1 MRGRIHAPT
10 YDHINPKSRGGGP
23 TLKCCARCNVFKAG
37 RPVLAWLMWLEINR
51 PSRLPAV
58 IRLYEERRV
67 IWHVS
72 EAERPA
78 LVEWFTRQLVR

>member
-1 MRGRIHAPT
+1 M
-10 YDHINPKSRGGGP
+10 
-23 TLKCCARCNVFKAG
+23 
-37 RPVLAWLMWLEINR
+37 LAWLMWLEINR
-51 PSRLPAV
+51 PSRLPTV

-78 LVEWFTRQLVR
+78 LVAFMSRHAPFPASV